1 MVIENKNL
9 EAINALVVAKG
20 NKAEAAK
27 TLGIPR
33 TTLIGRLEAAE
44 REGIVPTAVSY
55 THLTLPTN
63 REV

>member
-1 MVIENKNL
+1 MEMYQMVTENKNL

-33 TTLIGRLEAAE
+33 TTLIGRL
-44 REGIVPTAVSY
+44 AVSY
-55 THLTLPTN
+55 THLTLPTK
-63 REV
+63 RIV

>member
-1 MVIENKNL
+1 MEMYQMVIENKNL

-33 TTLIGRLEAAE
+33 TTLIGRL
-44 REGIVPTAVSY
+44 AVSY
-55 THLTLPTN
+55 THLPLPTICS
-63 REV
+63 V